1 MRPWNTWLY
10 GLGLS
15 GALAL
20 GLAGCG
26 GGDVPDPSSDE
37 LAADE
42 GGDAP
47 SEPSLPPPPVAP
59 AAAPAPAGD
68 AIAAPAAGAAPVATA
83 SAPGDAPIA
92 PAVAPPGTPP
102 VAQESTTAAPAAD
115 AQAAAK
121 SETAELLAAASGAAA
136 PASAV
141 ADAPAAGSP
150 AGPGA
155 PGAEPDAGMLAFPG
169 GANPAALNGPGGE
182 AAARGAF
189 GPNAPGGDRDGSL
202 GMPILGGGGGASELK
217 PGDTNTPQGAVE
229 AFLYALSKKDR
240 DRLQE
245 ATALRST
252 TVEEGGKFRE
262 LFSRI
267 LDLSISE
274 SELDDLA
281 SKLEGYR
288 NAGENQVKST
298 GRLGVTIRKQLKD
311 GGWLQRTVTV
321 RKEKKG
327 WGVLDIS
334 GATEFDSMRV
344 RSPQRRR

>member
-37 LAADE
+37 LAADD

-47 SEPSLPPPPVAP
+47 SEPSLPPPPAP
-59 AAAPAPAGD
+59 
-68 AIAAPAAGAAPVATA
+68 PAAGAPPVATA
-83 SAPGDAPIA
+83 SAPGDAPVA
-92 PAVAPPGTPP
+92 PAVAPPGVPP
-102 VAQESTTAAPAAD
+102 AAQESTTAAAAD

-141 ADAPAAGSP
+141 ADAPETGSP

-155 PGAEPDAGMLAFPG
+155 PGAEPDAGMLAYPG
-169 GANPAALNGPGGE
+169 GVNPAALNGPGGE

-189 GPNAPGGDRDGSL
+189 GPMGPGGERDGSL
-202 GMPILGGGGGASELK
+202 GMPTLGGPGGTSELK
-217 PGDTNTPQGAVE
+217 PGDTNSPHGAVE

-252 TVEEGGKFRE
+252 TLEEGGKFRE

-267 LDLSISE
+267 LDLSISD

-288 NAGENQVKST
+288 DAGDNQVKST

-334 GATEFDSMRV
+334 GATEFDNMRA
-344 RSPQRRR
+344 RNTQQRR